1 MLKSMKPKTIKLP
14 ENFVNKLVNLPESG
28 MGYQVVKII
37 LRSGKVLH
45 RQKVINSE
53 YLMLDGTQDFLVNE
67 IKTIDLEQS

>member
-1 MLKSMKPKTIKLP
+1 MKTKTIKLP
-14 ENFVNKLVNLPESG
+14 ESFVSKLVNLPESG

-37 LRSGKVLH
+37 LRSGRVLH

-53 YLMLDGTQDFLVNE
+53 YLMLEGTQDFLVND

>member
-1 MLKSMKPKTIKLP
+1 MSVQSLKLP
-14 ENFVNKLVNLPESG
+14 ESFVNKLVNLPESG

-53 YLMLDGTQDFLVNE
+53 YLMLEGNQDFLVND
-67 IKTIDLEQS
+67 IKNIDLEQS

>member
-1 MLKSMKPKTIKLP
+1 MKAKSIKLP
-14 ENFVNKLVNLPESG
+14 ESFVTKLINLPESG

-53 YLMLDGTQDFLVNE
+53 YLMLEGNQDFLVND
-67 IKTIDLEQS
+67 IKNIDLE

>member
-1 MLKSMKPKTIKLP
+1 MTMQKNTIKLP
-14 ENFVNKLVNLPESG
+14 ESFVNKLVNLPESG

-53 YLMLDGTQDFLVNE
+53 YLMLEGTQEFLVND
-67 IKTIDLEQS
+67 IKAIDLEQS